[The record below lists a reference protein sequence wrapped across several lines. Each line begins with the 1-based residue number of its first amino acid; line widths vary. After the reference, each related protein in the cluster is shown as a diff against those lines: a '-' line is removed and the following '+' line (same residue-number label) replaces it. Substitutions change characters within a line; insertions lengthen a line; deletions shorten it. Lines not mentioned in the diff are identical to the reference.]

1 MIDALVTGATGLIG
15 RHLVDVLVEAGVA
28 VRALV
33 RAGSDTRH
41 LQSRGVALA
50 QGEASDEGSLRRAV
64 EGIDI
69 VFHLAGY
76 LTPGSPFG
84 AGDKTSKV
92 EWLRYKAIN
101 VDFTEAMLAASLDA
115 GAGRFLFVSSSSVY
129 SLDAPVPTAED
140 VPLAPFSTYGRS
152 KLLAEEKVRAYQER
166 GLGTTIVRPPI
177 TYGPGD
183 RYFTPMALRLA
194 QLPILPLI
202 NGGRNALDLIY
213 AADVAALMW
222 RAAGK
227 DIASGRVYNAGPG
240 HRTSVFDLLQS
251 YRRLTGRGPIIIPIT
266 AKTSQRT
273 AWFSR
278 RLIKPFIAE
287 AEAALTPEGLALMAR
302 DHLLDM
308 SRAAGELDFY
318 PRFSLDQGLARTLAE
333 NGTLEG

>member
-1 MIDALVTGATGLIG
+1 MHALVTGATGLLG
-15 RHLVDVLVEAGVA
+15 RHLVDTLVEAGVA

-33 RAGSDTRH
+33 REGSDTRH

-50 QGEASDEGSLRRAV
+50 QGEASDMASLHRAV
-64 EGIDI
+64 EGMDV

-76 LTPGSPFG
+76 LTAGSPFG
-84 AGDKTSKV
+84 AGDKASEI
-92 EWLRYKAIN
+92 EWRRYKTIN
-101 VDFTEAMLAASLDA
+101 VDFTEALLAASLDA

-129 SLDAPVPTAED
+129 SLDAPLPTPED
-140 VPLAPFSTYGRS
+140 ALLAPFSTYGRS
-152 KLLAEEKVRAYQER
+152 KLLAEEKVHAYQNK
-166 GLGTTIVRPPI
+166 GLETTIVRPPI

-194 QLPILPLI
+194 RLPVLPLI

-213 AADVAALMW
+213 AADVAELMW
-222 RAAGK
+222 RAASSSIG
-227 DIASGRVYNAGPG
+227 AGRVYNAGPG
-240 HRTSVFDLLQS
+240 HATSIFDLVQS
-251 YRRLTGRGPIIIPIT
+251 YRRLTGRGPVILPVT
-266 AKTSQRT
+266 AKTSRRT
-273 AWFSR
+273 AWLSR

-308 SRAAGELDFY
+308 RRTAQELDFY

-333 NGTLEG
+333 NGTLE